1 MQISNRLVR
10 LALVPRSKFVLNVA
24 ALSTSHWAKVT
35 LAPPDK
41 ILGLNEMFNKS
52 THPQKVNLGVGAYR
66 DENGKPFI
74 LDSVKK
80 AKELISKQNLN
91 HEYAGIAG
99 LLPFVELSIKFAY
112 GQDASVI
119 KQGQVAAVQTL
130 SGTGACR
137 LVGEYVA
144 KVFGKGTKVYMP
156 DPTCSYQILFGFS
169 LYTLSFTCFYICKL
183 YRGQSYT
190 YFQECWLRTRILS
203 LLQSCYKRSKL

>member
-1 MQISNRLVR
+1 MLPYFIIIMMFSTHLVR
-10 LALVPRSKFVLNVA
+10 FAMAPSSKVTRKVA

-80 AKELISKQNLN
+80 AKDLISKQNLN

-99 LLPFVELSIKFAY
+99 LLPFVDHSIKFAY

-119 KQGQVAAVQTL
+119 KNGQVAAVQTL

-144 KVFGKGTKVYMP
+144 KVFGKGTKIYMP
-156 DPTCSYQILFGFS
+156 DPTCSYNIYQPLHF
-169 LYTLSFTCFYICKL
+169 
-183 YRGQSYT
+183 
-190 YFQECWLRTRILS
+190 
-203 LLQSCYKRSKL
+203 